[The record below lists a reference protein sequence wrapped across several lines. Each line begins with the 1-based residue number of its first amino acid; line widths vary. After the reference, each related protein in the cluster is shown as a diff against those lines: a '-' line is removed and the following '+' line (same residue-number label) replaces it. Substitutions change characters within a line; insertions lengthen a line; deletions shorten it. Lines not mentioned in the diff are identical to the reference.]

1 MARKILFSGTPDIAV
16 PSLQALSVDAD
27 IEILG
32 VLCPPDK
39 KVGRKQVLTA
49 CPVKKEA
56 EKLHLSVF
64 EIEKKNDIIDVYK
77 KLTPDLGVVIA
88 FGVIFPEEA
97 LKLAPTVNVH
107 FSLLPK
113 WRGASPVQS
122 AILNGDTISG
132 ITLQKMV
139 KELDAGDILWQMKE
153 EINNRGTKELW
164 NDWSNKSAD
173 ALPELVKNF
182 ETLPA
187 LPQEEIEATHCGK
200 FEKSNGEIFLKTESA
215 ETIWNKYR
223 AFDVWPGIF
232 IMTESGPVKILKCSL
247 EKSEQSIELICKNG
261 SLWLQ
266 VIQLAG
272 KSPASAI
279 DVVRGRPTLFRR

>member
-16 PSLQALSVDAD
+16 PSLQSLATDTD

-39 KVGRKQVLTA
+39 KVGRKQILTA
-49 CPVKKEA
+49 CPVKIEA
-56 EKLHLSVF
+56 EKLQLPIF

-77 KLTPDLGVVIA
+77 NLKPDLVVVIA

-97 LKLAPTVNVH
+97 LRIAPTVNIH

-122 AILNGDTISG
+122 AILNGDKVSG

-139 KELDAGDILWQMKE
+139 QKLDAGDVLWQLQE

-164 NDWSNKSAD
+164 NDWAHKSAH
-173 ALPELVKNF
+173 AIPELVKNLK
-182 ETLPA
+182 TLPA
-187 LPQEEIEATHCGK
+187 IPQQEADSTHCGK
-200 FEKSNGEIFLKTESA
+200 FEKADGEIFSETESA
-215 ETIWNKYR
+215 ETFWRKYR
-223 AFDVWPGIF
+223 AF
-232 IMTESGPVKILKCSL
+232 
-247 EKSEQSIELICKNG
+247 
-261 SLWLQ
+261 
-266 VIQLAG
+266 
-272 KSPASAI
+272 
-279 DVVRGRPTLFRR
+279 